1 MMLSSVI
8 FFLFTLPPCFS
19 STLALQQWMFEGKK
33 EMTKIV
39 VESSVCYLKRKLLN
53 IIGRGLLLMV
63 EEWARTPTLC
73 FQENWKTV
81 FPGK

>member
-8 FFLFTLPPCFS
+8 FFLFILPSCFS

-39 VESSVCYLKRKLLN
+39 VESSVCYSKQKLLN

-63 EEWARTPTLC
+63 EEWARAPTLC